1 MESVENNCCLF
12 AKHTTG
18 FPQLLE
24 TPGKSWNF
32 FFTFPGPGKSWKMT
46 LLLETPGKLLEF
58 LWTTPGILY

>member
-1 MESVENNCCLF
+1 MLNGIANG
-12 AKHTTG
+12 TG

-24 TPGKSWNF
+24 SPGIF
-32 FFTFPGPGKSWKMT
+32 FLTFPGPGKSWKMT